1 MRLRV
6 TDRAELLNMLAR
18 RVASASAGLPLAAR
32 LAAACRDILEVSG
45 LSITIEAATPN
56 RVTLAVTDQ
65 VSAELERLQDVLQ
78 QGPCWDAYVTGEP
91 QRTNLSEAD
100 DARWPEFCSAARTAV
115 GLRTVFGLPMQLERN
130 VVGVISVHQPE
141 ADLVLSGGLEAALFL
156 ADAVGAALLLDPQ
169 QHDPHG
175 RAGPWSN
182 RAEIHQATGMVIA
195 QLHVSADD
203 ALAILRAHA
212 YAHDTA
218 LDDIAEQV
226 IDRRLNF
233 EKDQP

>member
-1 MRLRV
+1 M
-6 TDRAELLNMLAR
+6 TDRAALLNMLAR
-18 RVASASAGLPLAAR
+18 RVASAPAGLPLATR

-45 LSITIEAATPN
+45 LSITIEAASAN

-78 QGPCWDAYVTGEP
+78 QGPCWDAYLTGVP
-91 QRTNLSEAD
+91 QKTDLSEND
-100 DARWPEFCSAARTAV
+100 DARWPEFCPAARAAV
-115 GLRTVFGLPMQLERN
+115 GPRTVFGLPMQLQET
-130 VVGVISVHQPE
+130 VVGVISLHQPH
-141 ADLVLSGGLEAALFL
+141 ADEDLSGGLEAALFL

-175 RAGPWSN
+175 RAGPWSS
-182 RAEIHQATGMVIA
+182 RADIHQATGMVIA
-195 QLHVSADD
+195 QLRISADD

-212 YAHDTA
+212 YANDTG

-226 IDRRLNF
+226 INRRLVF
-233 EKDQP
+233 GKDES